1 MLKSSPTP
9 ARKQRKDACEQVGR
23 LARYADAEIV
33 ADPGPIG
40 RERNRI
46 GKAAPGI
53 DQPVV
58 KRADAGPYPAAA
70 DTVHLCF
77 SQVASFG
84 YMLDKPCIDS
94 LDIVLQIIPL
104 GGGYLPERK
113 PYIGRRIGLGD
124 IHRNAEFILQSLPG
138 IEQQPE
144 YPDRPGDRSGRGKD
158 HISRTR
164 DIISPRCGHVTHRN
178 DDRLFRTEQF
188 HLMPDHL
195 RSKRTAPGRVD
206 PQHHGLD
213 LLIPAQIGQFRRK
226 RLAAHLTFRSLS
238 VHNIA
243 FGIEHGDPV
252 AGSFTTAAADLTLH
266 HIIFQRNES
275 GLLLPCHPGQ
285 HCLHISAV
293 SE

>member
-1 MLKSSPTP
+1 MIHAGPG
-9 ARKQRKDACEQVGR
+9 RKQRKDACEQVGR

-33 ADPGPIG
+33 ADPGPVG

-124 IHRNAEFILQSLPG
+124 I
-138 IEQQPE
+138 
-144 YPDRPGDRSGRGKD
+144 
-158 HISRTR
+158 T
-164 DIISPRCGHVTHRN
+164 VT
-178 DDRLFRTEQF
+178 
-188 HLMPDHL
+188 P
-195 RSKRTAPGRVD
+195 
-206 PQHHGLD
+206 
-213 LLIPAQIGQFRRK
+213 
-226 RLAAHLTFRSLS
+226 SLS
-238 VHNIA
+238 FNPCPALNSSPNTPI
-243 FGIEHGDPV
+243 DPV
-252 AGSFTTAAADLTLH
+252 IVVGEARITSAGHA
-266 HIIFQRNES
+266 I
-275 GLLLPCHPGQ
+275 
-285 HCLHISAV
+285 
-293 SE
+293 